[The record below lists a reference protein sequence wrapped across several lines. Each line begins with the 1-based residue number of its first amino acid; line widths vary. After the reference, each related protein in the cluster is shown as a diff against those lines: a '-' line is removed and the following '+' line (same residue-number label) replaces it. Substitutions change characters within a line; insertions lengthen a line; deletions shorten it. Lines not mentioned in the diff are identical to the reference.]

1 MLSDKMQTALNKQI
15 NAELYSA
22 YLYYAMSA
30 HLEAEGL
37 AGMAAWMR
45 MQAIEEMTHTHKF
58 FGFINERGGRV
69 VLDPIDAPPTHW
81 ESPLA
86 IFEAT
91 CAHEA
96 HVTALINGL
105 VDIAI
110 EDRDHA
116 TNNFLQWFVGEQ
128 VEEEATA
135 GDILNKLKLVE
146 SSGGGLFMIDREL
159 GLRPLVLPPDIN
171 TSNA

>member
-1 MLSDKMQTALNKQI
+1 MLSERMQNALNEQI

-45 MQAIEEMTHTHKF
+45 MQAVEEMTHVHKF

-69 VLDPIDAPPTHW
+69 VLATIEAPPTSW
-81 ESPLA
+81 ESPEI

-96 HVTALINGL
+96 HVTDLINGL

-135 GDILNKLKLVE
+135 SDILNKLKLVR
-146 SSGGGLFMIDREL
+146 SSAGGLFMIDQEL
-159 GLRPLVLPPDIN
+159 GQRPLNLPPEISV
-171 TSNA
+171 SNA